1 MWPFRK
7 KAVDPVVEEYLAGRS
22 RAKPGSRT
30 PIDSLKLVVLD
41 AETTGLVVDHDK
53 ILSLAA
59 AEVEGGRMHLA
70 RMRSWLVYQSKACA
84 NDAVAVHGITP
95 AETARGDPER
105 QVIGEVMRLLSG
117 AVLVG
122 HHIGFDA
129 AVIDVAMRKHF
140 KTRLY
145 NPMIDT
151 ALLAMGE
158 LEAFRRTGY
167 ANQRPPGLEELCAHC
182 GIPMME
188 RHTAEGDVFTTTELF
203 LVLCA
208 RRRKRMGRPIEWR
221 DMPVHR
227 H

>member
-1 MWPFRK
+1 MWPFTK
-7 KAVDPVVEEYLAGRS
+7 TTEDPIVQHYLEGRS
-22 RAKPGSRT
+22 RARPSGKAHIEDIR
-30 PIDSLKLVVLD
+30 LVVLD
-41 AETTGLVVDHDK
+41 AETTGLMVDRDR

-59 AEVEGGRMHLA
+59 AEVEGGRMPMA
-70 RMRSWLVYQSKACA
+70 KMRSWLVYQSKATA

-95 AETARGDPER
+95 AETARGEPEK

-129 AVIDVAMRKHF
+129 AVLDLAMRRHY
-140 KTRLY
+140 KTKLY

-167 ANQRPPGLEELCAHC
+167 ANQRPPSLEELCAHC

-188 RHTAEGDVFTTTELF
+188 RHTAEGDVFTTSELF
-203 LVLCA
+203 LILCA
-208 RRRKRMGRPIEWR
+208 RRKKRVGRPLEWR
-221 DMPVHR
+221 DMPTTKL
-227 H
+227 